1 MTNTAS
7 NLQDYESAVAELESI
22 VTKLESGQLPLEQS
36 LAIYQRGAELLK
48 QCQSLLTDAE
58 QKISILN
65 EQHTLVTY
73 NPASE

>member
-48 QCQSLLTDAE
+48 QCQLLLTDAE

>member
-1 MTNTAS
+1 MTNAAS

-36 LAIYQRGAELLK
+36 LATYQRGAELLK

>member
-1 MTNTAS
+1 MTNAAS

-36 LAIYQRGAELLK
+36 LATYQRGAELLK
-48 QCQSLLTDAE
+48 QCQLLLTDAE

>member
-36 LAIYQRGAELLK
+36 LATYQRGAELLK
-48 QCQSLLTDAE
+48 QCQLLLTDAE